1 MQKNL
6 VLPKVSDQ
14 SAYYSRQVYCHNLT
28 IIVSGT
34 SKDKLT
40 PDQVS
45 VYTWTENQAKK
56 SSNEVA
62 SAVFNE
68 LNSKYFEGVT
78 SISLEADGCAGQNK
92 TMLAMCAKWLLNAH
106 KEIRSIE
113 FVYPVT
119 GHSFMPSDRVFG
131 LIERDL
137 KKMKTIIMAREFHD
151 VFQRYGEVKIIRDD
165 WRVHDCA
172 FCHCLS

>member
-14 SAYYSRQVYCHNLT
+14 SGYYSRQLYCHNLT
-28 IIVSGT
+28 ITVSGT

-45 VYTWTENQAKK
+45 VYTWTENQAIK

-78 SISLEADGCAGQNK
+78 SIRLEADGCAGQNK
-92 TMLAMCAKWLLNAH
+92 NRTMLAMCAKWLLNAH
-106 KEIRSIE
+106 KEIKS
-113 FVYPVT
+113 
-119 GHSFMPSDRVFG
+119 SLLNSC
-131 LIERDL
+131 
-137 KKMKTIIMAREFHD
+137 
-151 VFQRYGEVKIIRDD
+151 IR
-165 WRVHDCA
+165 
-172 FCHCLS
+172 